1 MRASRILFPAGKWGE
16 NIEKDIKGEL
26 LWKEC
31 ISLSFLFCNF
41 VGMDREDYEKRKA
54 FAGKKKPSMKRRF
67 VGHDY
72 TRRGIYMVTMAV
84 EGRRPLFGR
93 VYGSGDDPRIELTEL
108 GQAVRDEWWNIPQHH
123 PEVKVFELQMM
134 PDHLHGILFVSEPLA
149 CGLSGIVRG
158 FKTGCGRA
166 YRRLV
171 APAPAAAP
179 PGPAAAPG
187 QVATQ
192 SQQTMKRKRESH
204 PEHGLLF
211 EPGYNDLVLRNND
224 EYQRWKHYLRDNPR
238 RLLMKRE
245 HPDLLRPFFNLQL
258 GSHTYNGIGN
268 RALLTAP
275 QRLAVRV
282 SCRLV
287 GKDLDAEVA
296 RNIEAARAGTVLIS
310 PAISPGE
317 KRVMSEAFDLHLP
330 TIVVLRN
337 GFTPLSKPKGEQFD
351 ACCEGRLLMLSAWEH
366 TNERIAL
373 TALDCQQMN
382 LMALELSRWLPQ
394 GM

>member
-1 MRASRILFPAGKWGE
+1 
-16 NIEKDIKGEL
+16 
-26 LWKEC
+26 
-31 ISLSFLFCNF
+31 
-41 VGMDREDYEKRKA
+41 MDREDYEKRKA

-67 VGHDY
+67 AGHDY
-72 TRRGIYMVTMAV
+72 TRRGIYMVTMTV

-108 GQAVRDEWWNIPQHH
+108 GCAVRDEWWNIPQYH
-123 PEVKVFELQMM
+123 PEVKVYELQMM

-149 CGLSGIVRG
+149 CGLSGIIRG

-171 APAPAAAP
+171 APQAF
-179 PGPAAAPG
+179 APG
-187 QVATQ
+187 QDATQ
-192 SQQTMKRKRESH
+192 SQQTMKGSH

-258 GSHTYNGIGN
+258 GSRIYNGIGN

-275 QRLAVRV
+275 RRLAVRV
-282 SCRLV
+282 SRRLT
-287 GKDLDAEVA
+287 GKELDAEVA
-296 RNIEAARAGTVLIS
+296 RYIEAARNGTVLVS

-317 KRVMSEAFDLHLP
+317 KRVMREAFDLQLP

-337 GFTPLSKPKGEQFD
+337 GFNPLSKPKGEQFD
-351 ACCEGRLLMLSAWEH
+351 ACSEGRLLMLSVWEH
-366 TNERIAL
+366 SNERITL
-373 TALDCQQMN
+373 TAHDCEQMN
-382 LMALELSRWLPQ
+382 LMALELSRL
-394 GM
+394 

>member
-1 MRASRILFPAGKWGE
+1 M
-16 NIEKDIKGEL
+16 D
-26 LWKEC
+26 KE
-31 ISLSFLFCNF
+31 S
-41 VGMDREDYEKRKA
+41 YEKRKP
-54 FAGKKKPSMKRRF
+54 FAGEKKPSMKRRF

-84 EGRRPLFGR
+84 EGRRPLLGR
-93 VYGSGDDPRIELTEL
+93 VCGSSADPRVELTEL
-108 GQAVRDEWWNIPQHH
+108 GRAVENEWWNIPRYH
-123 PEVKVFELQMM
+123 PEVKVFGLQMM
-134 PDHLHGILFVSEPLA
+134 PDHLHGILFISEPLA
-149 CGLSGIVRG
+149 CGLSGIIRG

-171 APAPAAAP
+171 AP
-179 PGPAAAPG
+179 GYVAPG
-187 QVATQ
+187 YVATQ
-192 SQQTMKRKRESH
+192 SQQAIKGSH

-211 EPGYNDLVLRNND
+211 EPGYNDLVLRTHD

-245 HPDLLRPFFNLQL
+245 HPDLLRPFFNLPL

-268 RALLTAP
+268 RALLKAP
-275 QRLAVRV
+275 RRLAVRL
-282 SCRLV
+282 SRRLT
-287 GKDLDAEVA
+287 GQQLDAEVA
-296 RNIEAARAGTVLIS
+296 RYIEAARGGTVLIS

-317 KRVMSEAFDLHLP
+317 KRVMRQAFDLGLP

-337 GFTPLSKPKGEQFD
+337 GFTPLSKPRGEQFD
-351 ACCEGRLLMLSAWEH
+351 ACSEGRLLMLSAWAH

-382 LMALELSRWLPQ
+382 LMALELSRL
-394 GM
+394 

>member
-1 MRASRILFPAGKWGE
+1 M
-16 NIEKDIKGEL
+16 
-26 LWKEC
+26 WKYC
-31 ISLSFLFCNF
+31 ISVSFLFCNF

-67 VGHDY
+67 AGHDY
-72 TRRGIYMVTMAV
+72 TRRGIYMVTMTV

-108 GQAVRDEWWNIPQHH
+108 GCAVRDEWWNIPQYH

-134 PDHLHGILFVSEPLA
+134 PDHLHGILFISEPLA
-149 CGLSGIVRG
+149 CGLSGIIRG

-171 APAPAAAP
+171 APRDDAK
-179 PGPAAAPG
+179 G
-187 QVATQ
+187 QVATE
-192 SQQTMKRKRESH
+192 SQQTLKGEHSGQTIKECHQGQTLKESH
-204 PEHGLLF
+204 QEHGLLF

-282 SCRLV
+282 SRRLT
-287 GKDLDAEVA
+287 GKELDAEVA
-296 RNIEAARAGTVLIS
+296 RYIEAARNGTVLIS

-317 KRVMSEAFDLHLP
+317 KRVMREAFNLHLP

-337 GFTPLSKPKGEQFD
+337 GFTTLSKPKGEQFD
-351 ACCEGRLLMLSAWEH
+351 ACSEGRLLMLSAWEH
-366 TNERIAL
+366 TNERITL
-373 TALDCQQMN
+373 TANDCVQMN
-382 LMALELSRWLPQ
+382 LMAHELSRL
-394 GM
+394 

>member
-1 MRASRILFPAGKWGE
+1 
-16 NIEKDIKGEL
+16 
-26 LWKEC
+26 
-31 ISLSFLFCNF
+31 
-41 VGMDREDYEKRKA
+41 MDREAYKKRKA
-54 FAGKKKPSMKRRF
+54 FAGEKKPSMKRRF
-67 VGHDY
+67 AGHDY
-72 TRRGIYMVTMAV
+72 TRRGIYMVTMTV

-108 GQAVRDEWWNIPQHH
+108 GQAVRDEWWNIPRYH

-134 PDHLHGILFVSEPLA
+134 PDHLHGILFISEPLA
-149 CGLSGIVRG
+149 CGLSGIIRG

-171 APAPAAAP
+171 AP
-179 PGPAAAPG
+179 GPAASG

-192 SQQTMKRKRESH
+192 SQQTLKEGQGQTLKGSH

-211 EPGYNDLVLRNND
+211 EPGYNDLVLRNNE

-245 HPDLLRPFFNLQL
+245 RPDLLRPFFNLQL

-282 SCRLV
+282 SRRLT
-287 GKDLDAEVA
+287 GKELDAEVA
-296 RNIEAARAGTVLIS
+296 RFIEAARKGTVLIS

-317 KRVMSEAFDLHLP
+317 KRVMREAFDLQLP
-330 TIVVLRN
+330 TIVVLRY

-351 ACCEGRLLMLSAWEH
+351 ACSEGRLLMLSAWEH
-366 TNERIAL
+366 TNERIVL
-373 TALDCQQMN
+373 TASDCGQMN
-382 LMALELSRWLPQ
+382 QMALELSR
-394 GM
+394 M